1 MSKQT
6 KIRSADTA
14 VLADL
19 VEALVDAVI
28 SCIPI
33 LQLALQYKLHTLAM
47 KYGLSALMHSQYCRN
62 AKGIRN
68 GVERHGRMQH
78 C

>member
-1 MSKQT
+1 MFEISYLQSGRKADIEVLIMPISKQT

-19 VEALVDAVI
+19 VDALVDAVI

-33 LQLALQYKLHTLAM
+33 LQLA
-47 KYGLSALMHSQYCRN
+47 
-62 AKGIRN
+62 
-68 GVERHGRMQH
+68 
-78 C
+78 